1 MSSKK
6 YENSNTKAFG
16 ILAWISFGIAFA
28 GMLLGLLYLELD
40 LFAKAFLAMTY
51 LFSVSSCFVLAKV
64 VRDKQ
69 ESAELINKIEN
80 AKTEQLLSKYI
91 SADRE
96 EH

>member
-6 YENSNTKAFG
+6 YENSNTQAFSV
-16 ILAWISFGIAFA
+16 LAWISFGIAFL
-28 GMLLGLLYLELD
+28 GMLVGLAYLQLD
-40 LFAKAFLAMTY
+40 LYAKAFLAMTY

-69 ESAELINKIEN
+69 ESKDLINKIEN

-91 SADRE
+91 TADKDE
-96 EH
+96 M